1 MKGERLET
9 YIIQLMHVMA
19 EMNQEIF
26 SSCDY
31 SDFLSLCNNDISI
44 LALLEEH
51 PGETARQISV
61 RLKLPKTT
69 VVTAVSRL
77 VKRGFVIREKN
88 AQDGREQLLHLSE
101 LGRNVNL
108 QHWKYEKE
116 FLNHFLG
123 LFREEDHEALADI
136 LERSRVCSIIESKD
150 ENR

>member
-19 EMNQEIF
+19 EMNQEFF

-31 SDFLSLCNNDISI
+31 SDFLSSCSNDISI
-44 LALLEEH
+44 LALLDEH

-77 VKRGFVIREKN
+77 VKRGFVIRERN
-88 AQDGREQLLHLSE
+88 AQDGREQLLRLSD
-101 LGRNVNL
+101 LGRDANI

-116 FLNHFLG
+116 FLNHFKG
-123 LFREEDHEALADI
+123 LFRE
-136 LERSRVCSIIESKD
+136 
-150 ENR
+150 